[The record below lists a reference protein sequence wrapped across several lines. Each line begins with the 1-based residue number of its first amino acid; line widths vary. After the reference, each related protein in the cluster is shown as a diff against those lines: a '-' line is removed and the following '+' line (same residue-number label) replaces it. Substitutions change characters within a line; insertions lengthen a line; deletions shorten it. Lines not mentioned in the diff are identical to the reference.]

1 MDKQSTTLE
10 NTNASSST
18 QKDVKLLI
26 EYFYDWEEARAN
38 EVYLRQPKGGTWKEY
53 TWGEV
58 GNQVRRMAAA
68 IQALNLP
75 ERSNIGIVS
84 KNCAHWI
91 MSDLAIIMSGHV
103 SVPFYPTLQADQLNQ
118 VLTHSG
124 CKVLFVGKLDDWP
137 SMKDGVP
144 KDVNC
149 IAYPDSPSEAD
160 GFTKWDDL
168 IAKHEPLQGKP
179 VADPDDLAT
188 IIYTSG
194 TTGMPKG
201 VMHSYRTAIAPMLGA
216 APILKVGSTEDR
228 YFSYLPLCH
237 IAERAIVET
246 ASLYSG
252 GTVSFVESLDT
263 FAQNLQDVAPTHF
276 LAVPRIWT
284 KFQLGIL
291 EKMPQSKLNLF
302 LKIPVLSSIVKKKIR
317 TALGLNNTKLLLT
330 GAAPMPPT
338 LIAWYQ
344 KLGMNVREAY
354 GMTENGGCC
363 TVSPES
369 DIRLGTIGKPYPG
382 CDMKIEEDTGE
393 ICMRAPWVMTGYY
406 KEPEITA
413 KVLKDGGWLHT
424 GDQGEFDRDGF
435 LKITGRVKD
444 TFKGAKGEYI
454 VPAPIEAKFAVNNNL
469 EQVCVLGR
477 NLPQPIML
485 VVLSEIGMQASK
497 EEVKESIAETLTEV
511 NAQLV
516 NYERLNKIVIVKEPW
531 TVENKILTPTLKIKR
546 NVLEQHYQDN
556 LLEWYE
562 IKEKVVWE

>member
-10 NTNASSST
+10 NSNASTSN
-18 QKDVKLLI
+18 QQDIKLLI
-26 EYFYDWEEARAN
+26 EYFYDWEQKRPN
-38 EVYLRQPKGGTWKEY
+38 EVYLRQPKGDTWKEY
-53 TWGEV
+53 TWAEV
-58 GNQVRRMAAA
+58 GNQVRRMATA

-91 MSDLAIIMSGHV
+91 MNDLAIIMSGHV
-103 SVPFYPTLQADQLNQ
+103 SVPFYPTLQAEQLNQ
-118 VLTHSG
+118 VMTHSE
-124 CKVLFVGKLDDWP
+124 CKILFVGKLDDWEG
-137 SMKDGVP
+137 MKAGVP
-144 KDVNC
+144 EGVHC
-149 IAYPDSPSEAD
+149 IAYPNSPSEAD
-160 GFTKWDDL
+160 GFDKWDDL
-168 IAKHEPLQGKP
+168 TAKHEPLQGNP
-179 VADPDDLAT
+179 VADPDELAT

-201 VMHSYRTAIAPMLGA
+201 VMHSYRTAIAPMSGA
-216 APILKVGSTEDR
+216 TPILKVGSTSDR

-263 FAQNLQDVAPTHF
+263 FAKNLQDVAPTHF

-291 EKMPQSKLNLF
+291 EKMSQGKLNVL
-302 LKIPVLSSIVKKKIR
+302 LNIPIISSIVKKKIR

-330 GAAPMPPT
+330 GAAPMPST

-344 KLGMNVREAY
+344 KLGMNIREAY

-363 TVSPES
+363 TVTPVDENK
-369 DIRLGTIGKPYPG
+369 LGTIGKPYPN
-382 CDMKIEEDTGE
+382 CDMKIEEGTGE

-406 KEPEITA
+406 KEPEITK
-413 KVLKDGGWLHT
+413 KVLKEGGWLHT
-424 GDQGEFDRDGF
+424 GDQGEFDKDGF

-444 TFKGAKGEYI
+444 TFKSAKGEYI
-454 VPAPIEAKFAVNNNL
+454 VPAPIEAQFAINNHI

-477 NLPQPIML
+477 NLPQPVML
-485 VVLSEIGMQASK
+485 VVLSEIGLQAPK
-497 EEVKESIAETLTEV
+497 AEVTESIAETLTEV
-511 NAQLV
+511 NATLI
-516 NYERLNKIVIVKEPW
+516 NYERLNKLVVVSEPW
-531 TVENKILTPTLKIKR
+531 SVENGILTPTLKIKR
-546 NVLEQHYQDN
+546 NILEAHYQDQ
-556 LLEWYE
+556 LLKWYE
-562 IKEKVVWE
+562 LKDKVVWE

>member
-10 NTNASSST
+10 NSNASTSN
-18 QKDVKLLI
+18 QQDIKLLI
-26 EYFYDWEEARAN
+26 EYFYDWEQKRPN
-38 EVYLRQPKGGTWKEY
+38 EVYLRQPKGDTWKEY
-53 TWGEV
+53 TWAEV
-58 GNQVRRMAAA
+58 GNQVRRMATA

-91 MSDLAIIMSGHV
+91 MNDLAIIMSGHV
-103 SVPFYPTLQADQLNQ
+103 SVPFYPTLQAEQLNQ
-118 VLTHSG
+118 VMTHSE
-124 CKVLFVGKLDDWP
+124 CKILFVGKLDDWEG
-137 SMKDGVP
+137 MKAGVP
-144 KDVNC
+144 EGVHC
-149 IAYPDSPSEAD
+149 IAYPNSPSEAD
-160 GFTKWDDL
+160 GFDKWDDL
-168 IAKHEPLQGKP
+168 TAKHEPLQGNP
-179 VADPDDLAT
+179 VADPDELAT

-201 VMHSYRTAIAPMLGA
+201 VMHSYRTAIAPMSGA
-216 APILKVGSTEDR
+216 TPILKVGATSDR

-263 FAQNLQDVAPTHF
+263 FAKNLQDVAPTHF

-291 EKMPQSKLNLF
+291 EKMSQGKLNVL
-302 LKIPVLSSIVKKKIR
+302 LNIPIISSIVKKKIR

-344 KLGMNVREAY
+344 KLGMNIREAY

-363 TVSPES
+363 TVMPADENK
-369 DIRLGTIGKPYPG
+369 LGTIGKPYPS
-382 CDMKIEEDTGE
+382 CDMKIEEGTGE

-406 KEPEITA
+406 KEPDITK
-413 KVLKDGGWLHT
+413 KVLKEGGWLHT
-424 GDQGEFDRDGF
+424 GDQGEFDKDGF

-444 TFKGAKGEYI
+444 TFKSAKGEYI
-454 VPAPIEAKFAVNNNL
+454 VPAPIEAQFAINNHI

-477 NLPQPIML
+477 NLPQPVML
-485 VVLSEIGMQASK
+485 VVLSEIGLQAPK
-497 EEVKESIAETLTEV
+497 AEVTESIAETLTEV
-511 NAQLV
+511 NATLI
-516 NYERLNKIVIVKEPW
+516 NYERLNKLVVVSEPW
-531 TVENKILTPTLKIKR
+531 SVENGILTPTLKIKR
-546 NVLEQHYQDN
+546 NILEAHYQDQ
-556 LLEWYE
+556 LLKWYE
-562 IKEKVVWE
+562 LKEKVVWE

>member
-1 MDKQSTTLE
+1 MDKQSTTLDK
-10 NTNASSST
+10 NNASTST
-18 QKDVKLLI
+18 QKDIKILI
-26 EYFYDWEEARAN
+26 EYFYDWERQRPN
-38 EVYLRQPKGGTWKEY
+38 EVYLRQPKNGSWKEY

-68 IQALNLP
+68 IQAMNLP

-91 MSDLAIIMSGHV
+91 MNDLAIIMSGHV
-103 SVPFYPTLQADQLNQ
+103 SVPFYPTLQAEQLNQ
-118 VLTHSG
+118 VMTHSE
-124 CKVLFVGKLDDWP
+124 CKVLFVGKLDDWGG
-137 SMKDGVP
+137 MKDGVP
-144 KDVNC
+144 EGVHC

-160 GFTKWDDL
+160 GFEKWDDL
-168 IAKHEPLQGKP
+168 VAKHEPLQGHP

-216 APILKVGSTEDR
+216 TPLLKVGSTSDR

-263 FAQNLQDVAPTHF
+263 FAQNLQEVSPTHF

-291 EKMPQSKLNLF
+291 EKMSQSKLNL
-302 LKIPVLSSIVKKKIR
+302 LLNIPIISSIVKKKIR
-317 TALGLNNTKLLLT
+317 TALGLNNAKLLLT

-344 KLGMNVREAY
+344 KLGMNIREAY

-363 TVSPES
+363 TVMPDEENK
-369 DIRLGTIGKPYPG
+369 LGTIGKPYPS
-382 CDMKIEEDTGE
+382 CDMKIEEETGE

-406 KEPEITA
+406 KEPEITK
-413 KVLKDGGWLHT
+413 KVLKEGGWLHT
-424 GDQGEFDRDGF
+424 GDQGEFDKDGF
-435 LKITGRVKD
+435 LRITGRVKD
-444 TFKGAKGEYI
+444 TFKSAKGEYI
-454 VPAPIEAKFAVNNNL
+454 VPAPIEAKFAVNNNI

-477 NLPQPIML
+477 NLPQPVML
-485 VVLSEIGMQASK
+485 IVLSELGLQADKGEVSQSIGDTLAS
-497 EEVKESIAETLTEV
+497 V
-511 NAQLV
+511 NAELV
-516 NYERLNKIVIVKEPW
+516 NYERLNKVIIVSEPW
-531 TVENKILTPTLKIKR
+531 SVENGILTPTLKIKR
-546 NVLEQHYQDN
+546 NVLEAHYQDQ
-556 LLEWYE
+556 LLKWYE
-562 IKEKVVWE
+562 VKDKVVWE